1 MITNL
6 LLHNFKSHKKTDLR
20 FSNLTVLTG
29 INSAGKSSVIQ
40 SLLLLRQSHQK
51 NTSTVIILHNFFDSK
66 GYILICGNKK
76 LFLLR
81 NIRSIYIEIL
91 K

>member
-1 MITNL
+1 MGTLGRYLSQGTGTTEKTLWKGKYMITNL

-51 NTSTVIILHNFFDSK
+51 EYIHSYYTS
-66 GYILICGNKK
+66 
-76 LFLLR
+76 
-81 NIRSIYIEIL
+81 
-91 K
+91 

>member
-51 NTSTVIILHNFFDSK
+51 EYIHSYYTS
-66 GYILICGNKK
+66 
-76 LFLLR
+76 
-81 NIRSIYIEIL
+81 
-91 K
+91 

>member
-40 SLLLLRQSHQK
+40 SLLLLRQSHQRRIHPQLLYF
-51 NTSTVIILHNFFDSK
+51 IIS
-66 GYILICGNKK
+66 LIAKDT
-76 LFLLR
+76 F
-81 NIRSIYIEIL
+81 
-91 K
+91 